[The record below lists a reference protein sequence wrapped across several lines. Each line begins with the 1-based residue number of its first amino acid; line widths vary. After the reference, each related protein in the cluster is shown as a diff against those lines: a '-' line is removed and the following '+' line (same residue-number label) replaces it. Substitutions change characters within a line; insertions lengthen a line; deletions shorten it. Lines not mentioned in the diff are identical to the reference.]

1 MAKFLFTLTTNK
13 MKKIILLLA
22 ICFANYRLHA
32 GDLDSI
38 VCSNGWVIKV
48 GQNITIGNGT
58 MADKSFAHI
67 ATAPNLLS
75 TLPMHLGSAYAGLN
89 LTVKR
94 IVTIKLKGAKKV
106 ELVVGG
112 GNVVNYRVQ
121 IEQAIESG
129 EILPPIE
136 YRKKVEPT
144 VIIQNNT
151 SVADELVKL
160 KKLYDDGLLSKE
172 EFEAQKKKLL
182 EK

>member
-1 MAKFLFTLTTNK
+1 MRRIFLVLMLGFAS
-13 MKKIILLLA
+13 IIMHGGDIDSV
-22 ICFANYRLHA
+22 ICT
-32 GDLDSI
+32 
-38 VCSNGWVIKV
+38 NGWVIKV
-48 GQNITIGNGT
+48 GQNINIGSGT

-67 ATAPNLLS
+67 ATVPNLFS
-75 TLPMHLGSAYAGLN
+75 TIPIHLGSAYAGLN
-89 LTVKR
+89 LSVKR
-94 IVTIKLKGAKKV
+94 IVTVKLKGAKKI

-121 IEQAIESG
+121 IEQAIETG

-136 YRKKVEPT
+136 YRKKEQPS

-160 KKLYDDGLLSKE
+160 KKLFDDGILNKD